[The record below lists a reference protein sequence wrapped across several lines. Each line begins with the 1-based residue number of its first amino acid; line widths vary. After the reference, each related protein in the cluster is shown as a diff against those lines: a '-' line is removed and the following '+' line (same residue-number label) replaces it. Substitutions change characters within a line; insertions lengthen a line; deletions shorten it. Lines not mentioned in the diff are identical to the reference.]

1 MPAFMFEALSRLKA
15 RVCNVVYARSV
26 FRPIVCWF
34 MFFLYSVLAHR
45 SSPDQVLV
53 IQWLYVPVRVKF
65 GAAQAIS

>member
-1 MPAFMFEALSRLKA
+1 ML
-15 RVCNVVYARSV
+15 VYARSV
-26 FRPIVCWF
+26 FRPIVCI

>member
-1 MPAFMFEALSRLKA
+1 MFEALSRLKA

-34 MFFLYSVLAHR
+34 MFY
-45 SSPDQVLV
+45 QVLV